1 MDDSASTVAMPLQT
15 SCHARLPPGDG
26 FEDAIRLPWW
36 TAGLVVVATGCW
48 FQGDGRQ
55 PRVPVTGSVVCEGMP
70 VAGARVI
77 FYPLA
82 EGLPAAHGDTDAAG
96 RFQLT
101 TFDPQDG
108 AVPGAYVA
116 LVTKTETEG
125 ELTYEE
131 GEAYFQRTG
140 KPPPFPQVKNLLP
153 AKYGSYDTS
162 DLRCEVVPE
171 RTNEFPLQLFSK

>member
-1 MDDSASTVAMPLQT
+1 MRLQAG
-15 SCHARLPPGDG
+15 CHTLLPPSAWFGDV
-26 FEDAIRLPWW
+26 IHLSLWL
-36 TAGLVVVATGCW
+36 AGLAVVATGCG

-55 PRVPVTGSVVCEGMP
+55 PRVRVAGSVVCDGKP
-70 VAGARVI
+70 VDGARVI
-77 FYPLA
+77 FYPVA
-82 EGLPAAHGDTDAAG
+82 EGLPAAHADTDAAG

-116 LVTKTETEG
+116 MVTKTETEG

-140 KPPPFPQVKNLLP
+140 KPPPFPEVKNLLP
-153 AKYGSYDTS
+153 AKYGSHETS
-162 DLRCEVVPE
+162 DLRCEVVPD
-171 RTNEFPLQLFSK
+171 RTNEVPLQLFSN

>member
-1 MDDSASTVAMPLQT
+1 MPLQT
-15 SCHARLPPGDG
+15 SCHARFPPGVG
-26 FEDAIRLPWW
+26 FEDAIHLPWW
-36 TAGLVVVATGCW
+36 AAGLVVVATGCW

-55 PRVPVTGSVVCEGMP
+55 PRVRVTGSVVCDGKP
-70 VAGARVI
+70 VDGARVI
-77 FYPLA
+77 FYPAA

-116 LVTKTETEG
+116 MVTKTEAEG

-140 KPPPFPQVKNLLP
+140 KPPPFPEVKNLLP
-153 AKYGSYDTS
+153 EKYASHETS
-162 DLRCEVVPE
+162 DLRCEVVAD

>member
-1 MDDSASTVAMPLQT
+1 MPLQT
-15 SCHARLPPGDG
+15 NCQARFPPGAW
-26 FEDAIRLPWW
+26 FEDAIHLPWLA
-36 TAGLVVVATGCW
+36 AGLVVVATGCW

-55 PRVPVTGSVVCEGMP
+55 PRVRVTGSVVCDGKP
-70 VAGARVI
+70 VDGARVI

-82 EGLPAAHGDTDAAG
+82 EGLPAAHGGTDAAG

-108 AVPGAYVA
+108 AAPGAYVA
-116 LVTKTETEG
+116 MVTKTEAEG

-140 KPPPFPQVKNLLP
+140 KPPPFPEVKNLLP
-153 AKYGSYDTS
+153 AKYGSHETS
-162 DLRCEVVPE
+162 DLRCEVVAD